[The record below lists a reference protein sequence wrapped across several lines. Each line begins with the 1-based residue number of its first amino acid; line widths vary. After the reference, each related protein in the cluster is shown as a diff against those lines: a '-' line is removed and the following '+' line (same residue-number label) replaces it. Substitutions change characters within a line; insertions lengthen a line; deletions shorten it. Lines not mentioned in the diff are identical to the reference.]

1 MLTGKQRAFLRAMAN
16 GIDTV
21 IAVGKDGVSPELTQA
36 VDEALE
42 ARELVKLGV
51 LSNCANDAKSVAQML
66 GGRTRSEVVQII
78 GKKIVLYRR
87 NKKKPRLLTRATIFI

>member
-1 MLTGKQRAFLRAMAN
+1 MLTGKQRAYLRAMAN

-21 IAVGKDGVSPELTQA
+21 IVIGKDGVSPELTRA

-51 LSNCANDAKSVAQML
+51 LNNCACEAKSAAQML

-87 NKKKPRLLTRATIFI
+87 NKKKPLIEI